1 MHEIEELDL
10 SGIEEQKLLDVG
22 FDTASED
29 RAGSFI
35 IIDGQVKAFK
45 PIQQGVEIIPL
56 SMALEHYDWL
66 KEYYWKAVSP
76 DKDEFTKRVHEAP
89 PLGYLIRAF
98 PGAKSKIPVQAC
110 FVLKSSKYDQ
120 LIHNII
126 IAEEG
131 SELHITNGCA
141 AANYYT
147 EGNHFS
153 VTEVYVKK
161 DASLTYTMI
170 HDWAKEVVVRPRTG
184 ALVGENGNFVSNYV
198 SMRTVSSTQSSPHVF
213 LIGKKASA
221 KLYSILY
228 APDDTHLDIG
238 GDIYLQGE
246 GSNGEIISRAVS
258 NGGEIYTR
266 GALIGEANNIKAH
279 MECDGLML
287 KDTGFIHTVPELKS
301 AFQDVEMSHEAAVGK
316 IAKDEVEYLMSR
328 GITEADAVSLIIRGF
343 LDVTI
348 QGLPVNIQKLVDM
361 TVDAS
366 MKGM

>member
-1 MHEIEELDL
+1 MQEIDKLD
-10 SGIEEQKLLDVG
+10 IPEIDEQRLLDVG
-22 FDTASED
+22 FDTSEAD

-35 IIDGQVKAFK
+35 IIDGQVKEFK
-45 PIQQGVEIIPL
+45 PIQKGVEVIPL
-56 SMALEHYDWL
+56 SIALEKYDWL
-66 KEYYWKAVSP
+66 KEYYWKAVKP
-76 DKDEFTKRVHEAP
+76 EKDEFTKKVFEAP

-98 PGAKSKIPVQAC
+98 PEAKSKMPVQAC

-131 SELHITNGCA
+131 SELHVTNGCA

-147 EGNHFS
+147 EGNHIS

-170 HDWAKEVVVRPRTG
+170 HNWAKEVFVRPRTG
-184 ALVGENGNFVSNYV
+184 ALVGENANFISNYV
-198 SMRTVSSTQSSPHVF
+198 SMKTVYSTQSSPNVF
-213 LIGKKASA
+213 LIGKNSFA

-228 APDDTHLDIG
+228 APDETHLDIG
-238 GDIYLQGE
+238 GNIYLQGT

-266 GALIGEANNIKAH
+266 GALVGEAENIKAH

-301 AFQDVEMSHEAAVGK
+301 SIQNVEMSHEAAVGK
-316 IAKDEVEYLMSR
+316 IAKDEIEYLMSR

-343 LDVTI
+343 LDVKI
-348 QGLPVNIQKLVDM
+348 EGLPPNLQKSIDM
-361 TVDAS
+361 AVDAS